1 MCLKKFLQIFIMNIN
16 NNYHFIIRDLVKQFK
31 NQFTCLGENT
41 EKNITFTVP
50 TYKEVIR
57 VYQNGEEITKSI
69 SEEEG
74 II

>member
-1 MCLKKFLQIFIMNIN
+1 MNIN

-57 VYQNGEEITKSI
+57 IYQHGEEITKSI